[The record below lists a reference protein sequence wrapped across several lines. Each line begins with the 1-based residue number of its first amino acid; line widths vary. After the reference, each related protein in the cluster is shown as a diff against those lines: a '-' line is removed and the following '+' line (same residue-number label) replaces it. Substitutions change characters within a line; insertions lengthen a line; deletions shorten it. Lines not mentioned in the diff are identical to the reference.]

1 MSDEPADAAVSA
13 PAKVDPVVLDLYKY
27 AVEMADRVSARRAV
41 ANSFFLSVNA
51 GLAALLGGKDLRWYG
66 PVAGI
71 VFTVAWWSLLV
82 SYRQLNGA
90 KFEVIN
96 KLEEQLPVHL
106 FTDEWHEL
114 KRMKGESRPFA
125 LWPPR
130 ATREWL
136 RSFHELGAIER
147 IVPVAFAFI
156 YIAELIRQVAS

>member
-1 MSDEPADAAVSA
+1 MSDESADAAVSA
-13 PAKVDPVVLDLYKY
+13 SATVDPVVLDLYKY
-27 AVEMADRVSARRAV
+27 AAEMADRVSARRAV

-51 GLAALLGGKDLRWYG
+51 GFAALLGGQELRWYG

-90 KFEVIN
+90 KFQVIN

-106 FTDEWHEL
+106 YTDEWLEL
-114 KRMKGESRPFA
+114 KRMKGESRSFA

-130 ATREWL
+130 AAREWL
-136 RSFHELGAIER
+136 FSFHELGTIER
-147 IVPVAFAFI
+147 IVPIVFALI
-156 YIAELIRQVAS
+156 YVAELIRQVTS